1 MKENKGYLY
10 ATTAYFLWGILPIYW
25 KQVDHVPAVEVLLH
39 RIVWSLVFLA
49 ALLSLQQ
56 NWGWLRNALRN
67 RKILLIYTVATLFLS
82 LNWGIYIW
90 AVNTNHIV
98 ETSLG
103 YFINPL
109 VSVFFGMI
117 FLGERLRPVQWLA
130 ILMAGSGVLFL
141 FLSGGDLVLWIALVL
156 PLTFAVYAL
165 LKKKAPLDSLKGL
178 TLETAIVGFP
188 ALLILLFW
196 GVTGQGALGQVDRST
211 DFFLIASGAATAIPL
226 LFFGAAAPRIPMRM
240 IGILQYV
247 APTMQFLLGVF
258 VYEEPFDQTR
268 FIGFCIIWV
277 ALILYTV
284 ESFLNRQRMALK
296 AT

>member
-25 KQVDHVPAVEVLLH
+25 KQVDHIPAVEVLLH
-39 RIVWSLVFLA
+39 RILWSLVFLA
-49 ALLSLQQ
+49 ALLSLQR
-56 NWGWLRNALRN
+56 NWGWLRTALRN
-67 RKILLIYTVATLFLS
+67 RKILLIYTAATLFLS

-90 AVNTNHIV
+90 AVNASHIV

-130 ILMAGSGVLFL
+130 ILIAGSGVLFL
-141 FLSGGDLVLWIALVL
+141 FLSGGDLVLWIALAL

-188 ALLILLFW
+188 ALLILLYW

-211 DFFLIASGAATAIPL
+211 DFFLVASGAATAIPL

-258 VYEEPFDQTR
+258 VYGEPFDQTR

-277 ALILYTV
+277 ALIIYTV
-284 ESFLNRQRMALK
+284 ESFLNRQRTTLRA
-296 AT
+296 A